1 MSLALI
7 ILIIIVIA
15 YDYLNGM
22 NDSGNIVASMVS
34 SRSMSLSSALLL
46 AAIFEFIGP
55 FVVGTAVA
63 KTIGSGLVDPSVINL
78 KILYAA
84 VLGAITWNIITQVL
98 GYPSS
103 SSHALLGGIIGAV
116 AVSAGVNAI
125 KYMGVLKILI
135 VLLVS
140 PLLGFLITCGIQSAF
155 LIPFWVMIL
164 CSLALA
170 SGILTG
176 GMRIMKTLG
185 SKVFKVKPI
194 HGFGIQFSSALV
206 ICSAALI
213 GSPVSTTHVVSSSV
227 IGAGSSVGL
236 NKVRWGTVTDIILSW
251 VLTVPF
257 SALIAIVFYY
267 GIMYIN
273 P

>member
-1 MSLALI
+1 
-7 ILIIIVIA
+7 
-15 YDYLNGM
+15 
-22 NDSGNIVASMVS
+22 
-34 SRSMSLSSALLL
+34 
-46 AAIFEFIGP
+46 
-55 FVVGTAVA
+55 
-63 KTIGSGLVDPSVINL
+63 
-78 KILYAA
+78 
-84 VLGAITWNIITQVL
+84 VL

-140 PLLGFLITCGIQSAF
+140 PLLGFLITFIVMKLLFYLSSSATPKINRIFKYLQVPSSIFLAISHGGNDAQKSMGIIVIGLITCGIQSAF